1 MADMYNKDY
10 ADDILRKLKQK
21 IISENP
27 EAVEALDAFAE
38 ATPPETDE
46 VEETAEEISIFDVE
60 SGEEDEP
67 SEQDQTDFLQD
78 EEGEES
84 ASAPIDYYEDEADE
98 EDETEEDA
106 FGYAEEVSEE
116 DEEEDAFGYTD
127 EDEDEDE
134 EEEYWESDED
144 EAEDTEEDDGI
155 PPWETVEEDESEDDF
170 SFEEE
175 EDALDSDQEIP
186 EYDESE
192 EPDSLIDEEIPPENT
207 ENEEDAPEIEEIP
220 SEIDTYA
227 ENEGDQEDIL
237 PLLSKRR
244 RKITED
250 PEESVLVQKSEEQT
264 DVLKHP
270 LPRGQKLTSS
280 FFLRRK
286 QKEGEEEHPGNS
298 SITAWRTV
306 LAHTRWT
313 FVALIL
319 MALITAFL
327 VVLECIP
334 ALRCAMLGKLE
345 ADLATKAAML
355 LDSLCLL
362 VCLLIYL
369 PAIIQGIK
377 RLSDRVLDVEL
388 STAAIAFVAMVYQ
401 TVVAFLDKGLFLV
414 GMPFAFLLT
423 LSQLSRL
430 FMALAVQNSAEICLN
445 SHNGTTVVLRR
456 ASDLP
461 EVKEA
466 LADSEYDHHLV
477 MSTAK
482 FTDPNAFLARL
493 EKEHISSRYNLIG
506 LCGALLMGVISGV
519 FAAVYKSPHAVG
531 YGIAVLCAAYPLTAY
546 LVHHWSFF
554 RLAKELKQANM
565 TVAGEYAVYE
575 LANADVMCLRD
586 VDAFPAKDVKITHI
600 KLCEDKR
607 LDLIFIRLRA
617 LFAVLGGPLSGL
629 FSVSGES
636 VDRQIDVSVTEITPD
651 GISATVDGEII
662 HVGKGAYM
670 AQKGIA
676 FMYDADDEAILR
688 TTDTPIMFVSCGGVS
703 SAKIYL
709 RYQISEAFESYVHH
723 LTGAGIG
730 VILRTRDPFVT
741 GRMIDRLSC
750 LEKGTVGVV
759 RSTLGGK
766 TVTDAISGGL
776 VGYGTKPQHLYRTRF
791 LFSAYRRMQ
800 KSLPWLSLASIPL
813 CGVLCALS
821 VAAGAVSLSLMTV
834 LYQLLGVIPSLLIV
848 EAVLRKYHMGDKR

>member
-46 VEETAEEISIFDVE
+46 VEETAEEMSLFDVE
-60 SGEEDEP
+60 NGEEDEF
-67 SEQDQTDFLQD
+67 SEQDQTDFSDD
-78 EEGEES
+78 EEGEEPS
-84 ASAPIDYYEDEADE
+84 CAPIDYYEDETDKG
-98 EDETEEDA
+98 DETEEDA

-116 DEEEDAFGYTD
+116 DEEEDAFGYAE

-134 EEEYWESDED
+134 EEEYWEAEKDEADDSDED
-144 EAEDTEEDDGI
+144 NGI
-155 PPWETVEEDESEDDF
+155 PPWETLEEDESEDDTAF
-170 SFEEE
+170 Q
-175 EDALDSDQEIP
+175 EDVLEYDQEIP
-186 EYDESE
+186 ENDESE
-192 EPDSLIDEEIPPENT
+192 EPDSIVDEEIPPEKS
-207 ENEEDAPEIEEIP
+207 EKEEDIPEIEEIP
-220 SEIDTYA
+220 SEIDIHGEETV
-227 ENEGDQEDIL
+227 EDIL
-237 PLLSKRR
+237 PFLSKRR
-244 RKITED
+244 RQITED

-334 ALRCAMLGKLE
+334 ALRTAIFAKLDT
-345 ADLATKAAML
+345 ALVPKAAML
-355 LDSLCLL
+355 LDSFGLLLCLL
-362 VCLLIYL
+362 LYL

-388 STAAIAFVAMVYQ
+388 STAAITFVAMVYQ

-445 SHNGTTVVLRR
+445 SHNGTTAVLRR

-477 MSTAK
+477 MSTAR

-554 RLAKELKQANM
+554 RLAKELRQANM

-575 LANADVMCLRD
+575 LANADVVCLRD

-617 LFAVLGGPLSGL
+617 LFAVLGGPLSGI

-636 VDRQIDVSVTEITPD
+636 VDRQLDVTVTDITHD
-651 GISATVDGEII
+651 GISAIVDGEVV

-670 AQKGIA
+670 AQKGIG

-730 VILRTRDPFVT
+730 VILRTRDPFIT
-741 GRMIDRLSC
+741 GKMIDRLSC

-766 TVTDAISGGL
+766 TVTDALSGGL

-821 VAAGAVSLSLMTV
+821 AAAGAVSLSLMAV